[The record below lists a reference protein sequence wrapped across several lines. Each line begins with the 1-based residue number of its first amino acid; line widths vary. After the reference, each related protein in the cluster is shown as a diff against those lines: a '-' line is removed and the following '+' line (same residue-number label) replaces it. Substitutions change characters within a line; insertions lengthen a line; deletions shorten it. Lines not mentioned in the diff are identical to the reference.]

1 MWPWETRLVEPHRA
15 QKGLSALREEKSLQD
30 FEQSKERSLMHEI
43 KGPLALRL
51 SLREQG
57 EKQGEH
63 LSHWNNPLQ
72 DNEVGLPRV
81 ELERS

>member
-1 MWPWETRLVEPHRA
+1 
-15 QKGLSALREEKSLQD
+15 
-30 FEQSKERSLMHEI
+30 MHDI
-43 KGPLALRL
+43 KGSLVLRL

-57 EKQGEH
+57 EKQGEY
-63 LSHWNNPLQ
+63 LGSHWNNPLQ